1 MFVATHRI
9 TCMSHKGL
17 VDLMTILLGLSLF
30 LPECIVA
37 FLVNKNTDTI
47 QYSAVAYKVLE
58 KCNQVKVF
66 LLQQKT
72 T

>member
-1 MFVATHRI
+1 
-9 TCMSHKGL
+9 MSHKGL

-30 LPECIVA
+30 LPERIVA
-37 FLVNKNTDTI
+37 FLVSKNTDTTR
-47 QYSAVAYKVLE
+47 YLAVAYKVLE

-72 T
+72 SLPIEVQSIA